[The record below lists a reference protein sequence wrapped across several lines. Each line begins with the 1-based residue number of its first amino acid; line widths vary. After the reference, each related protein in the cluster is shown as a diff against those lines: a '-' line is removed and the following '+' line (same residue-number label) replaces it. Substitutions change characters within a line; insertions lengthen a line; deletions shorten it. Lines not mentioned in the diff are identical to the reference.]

1 MNLHNAI
8 NFIRYECLSYQL
20 PKNKQKFDDKKGEVL
35 DFLENVDTCLVKKKV
50 VIVLKAED
58 DAIINKRIDLITESL
73 ENYNRAGYDLEV
85 K

>member
-58 DAIINKRIDLITESL
+58 DAIINKCIDLITESL
-73 ENYNRAGYDLEV
+73 ENYNRAGYELEV

>member
-20 PKNKQKFDDKKGEVL
+20 PKDKQKFDDKKGEVL

-58 DAIINKRIDLITESL
+58 DAIINKCIDLITESL
-73 ENYNRAGYDLEV
+73 ENYNRAGYELEV